1 MFRKEGLQHVVAVM
15 AQRDLGGAQ
24 LVGHA
29 VQNAAAQ
36 PAAQA
41 AHGLARCDLVLD
53 DGIGVLV
60 LDMERDAQGGE
71 VFRQDVLGKAGLLLV
86 QVDRDDGKVDGRA
99 GLHLEQDV
107 QHAVAVLAP
116 EGKTTCSLCSRLR
129 RGILYRTATEL
140 GATKIAL
147 GHHREDIL
155 ETLLLNMFHG
165 GTLKAMPPKLFSD
178 DGKHTVIRPL
188 AYCKESDI
196 KAYAEEMKFPIIPC
210 DLCGSQPNLQRQVMK
225 ELLSQWERQY
235 PGRVENMFRA
245 LSNVVP
251 SHLLDRGLNGFGSAR
266 LAAGGDIGNWLS
278 SLDSEP
284 SNPMHTFPVPVQT
297 L

>member
-1 MFRKEGLQHVVAVM
+1 MKDIEFNKLRKRIRREAGRAVVDFSMITEGDLVM
-15 AQRDLGGAQ
+15 ACLSGGADSYTMLDSLMYLKEVAPVSFDIVVVNLDQ
-24 LVGHA
+24 K
-29 VQNAAAQ
+29 Q
-36 PAAQA
+36 PGFPA
-41 AHGLARCDLVLD
+41 
-53 DGIGVLV
+53 
-60 LDMERDAQGGE
+60 
-71 VFRQDVLGKAGLLLV
+71 DVLPAYL
-86 QVDRDDGKVDGRA
+86 A
-99 GLHLEQDV
+99 HLGVKFQIVEQDTYSIV
-107 QHAVAVLAP
+107 KDKIP

-251 SHLLDRGLNGFGSAR
+251 SHLLDRELNGFGSAR

-284 SNPMHTFPVPVQT
+284 SNPKHTFPVAVQT